1 MSRALDDV
9 AAERARQQSVELWTV
24 EHDDQHS
31 PGELALAAC
40 CYVLADPGDGQSS
53 LAPVVPVAWP
63 WSMAY
68 SKPKDKRRNLV
79 RAAALL
85 VAEIER
91 IDRAD
96 DRAAGGEG

>member
-1 MSRALDDV
+1 MSRAMQDV
-9 AAERARQQSVELWTV
+9 QAERERQQVHEFWTL

-68 SKPKDKRRNLV
+68 WKPKDKRRNLV

-91 IDRAD
+91 MDRAAE
-96 DRAAGGEG
+96 RAAGGEG